1 MAKSPD
7 NGRPARPD
15 VLITKQVAEEWG
27 GSEQHVRNMVN
38 RGQLGHFQ
46 LGGKLLRIPRTAVD
60 EAERAMMA
68 EPRPTPAKKR

>member
-1 MAKSPD
+1 M
-7 NGRPARPD
+7 
-15 VLITKQVAEEWG
+15 G